1 MMDSLLAFLQTVAGR
16 VAIVS
21 LFTALLAV
29 LGAPAWP
36 AVGLALLLTTFLPG
50 RRRELLA
57 VATVAV
63 LFVAP
68 PVDLDLLAELGA
80 GRGAGAWLGA
90 WPLVVAAVLALA
102 CVFVTAIGRRPKS
115 LPGRHPVLV
124 LVALLTALF
133 VVAAHAP
140 LQGGPWFLA
149 TTSAMVLS
157 SYVWFF
163 AYAAAEA
170 KLPGATPAWR
180 QLGFWRPFWG
190 FSNVPVGKGA
200 AYLARVEARDAA
212 GLARTQLSGLRLLA
226 WAAVLLAA
234 MDALRWFVYTPH
246 PEGAAGGPFPVALLA
261 WLPAEGLPRV
271 ADLLDAQAR
280 GEPFPLALRW
290 ASVIGEFV
298 MSVLHMMTWGHP
310 IVATCRMVGFAA
322 APNTDRP
329 LLSTS
334 IVEFYNRFYFYFKEL
349 LATFFFYPT
358 YFRFFRGSPR
368 LRVFAATAAAAGL
381 GNFLFHFY
389 RDSGEIFRLG
399 FVQALAAYHVYA
411 CYALILGVAIGLSQ
425 LRLQARGRRPLRG
438 PRRVLANAGVVAFY
452 CLVGVLDAR
461 SPHSILE
468 YAALYRSLVIP

>member
-1 MMDSLLAFLQTVAGR
+1 MDRLLAFLQTAPGR
-16 VAIVS
+16 VAIVA

-29 LGAPAWP
+29 MGGPAWP

-57 VATVAV
+57 AATVAV
-63 LFVAP
+63 VFVSP
-68 PVDLDLLAELGA
+68 PLDLDLLAELGA
-80 GRGAGAWLGA
+80 ARGATAWLGA
-90 WPLVVAAVLALA
+90 WPLVVAAVLASA
-102 CVFVTAIGRRPKS
+102 CAFVRAVGRQPKS

-124 LVALLTALF
+124 LIALLTALF

-140 LQGGPWFLA
+140 LQGGAWFAA

-170 KLPGATPAWR
+170 KLPDASPPWR

-212 GLARTQLSGLRLLA
+212 RLALTQLSGLKLLA
-226 WAAVLLAA
+226 WAALLLAV

-246 PEGAAGGPFPVALLA
+246 PDRGGPFSIGLLA
-261 WLPAEGLPRV
+261 WIPPEGLPRV

-280 GEPFPLALRW
+280 GEPFPFALRW
-290 ASVIGEFV
+290 ASVVGEFV

-358 YFRFFRGSPR
+358 YFRFFRGRPR

-381 GNFLFHFY
+381 GNFVFHFY

-399 FVQALAAYHVYA
+399 FLDALVAYHVYA
-411 CYALILGVAIGLSQ
+411 CYALVLGVAIGLSQ
-425 LRLQARGRRPLRG
+425 LRLLARGRRPLAG

-468 YAALYRSLVIP
+468 YAALYSSLVIP